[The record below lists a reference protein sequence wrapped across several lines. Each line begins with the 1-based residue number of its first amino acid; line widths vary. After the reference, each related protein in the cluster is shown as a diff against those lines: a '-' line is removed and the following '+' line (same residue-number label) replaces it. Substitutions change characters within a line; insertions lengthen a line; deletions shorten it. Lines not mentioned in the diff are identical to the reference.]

1 MLVLVQSFSVHKV
14 LFLYIVSVFT
24 LTVTLK
30 KCFVFLSLQI
40 RKQTWVKQLNHNH
53 ISKSSVNVLGLGS
66 TIIQTT
72 LVPFQETRC
81 NLLTYSWSS
90 MAAKVPA
97 IHMYSRP
104 QNGGRGEE
112 KEWTYSFLRGL
123 SRIWAILLL
132 VSHSLGLTDMAT
144 LSCQEEPWKGFKVEM
159 FQLSLGDWASF

>member
-14 LFLYIVSVFT
+14 LFLYIVSGFT

-40 RKQTWVKQLNHNH
+40 RKQTWVKQLNHHH

-72 LVPFQETRC
+72 LMPFQETQDSC
-81 NLLTYSWSS
+81 NLLTYSWSN
-90 MAAKVPA
+90 MAAEVPA
-97 IHMYSRP
+97 IHMYFRH

-123 SRIWAILLL
+123 SRIWTILLL
-132 VSHSLGLTDMAT
+132 IS
-144 LSCQEEPWKGFKVEM
+144 Q
-159 FQLSLGDWASF
+159 